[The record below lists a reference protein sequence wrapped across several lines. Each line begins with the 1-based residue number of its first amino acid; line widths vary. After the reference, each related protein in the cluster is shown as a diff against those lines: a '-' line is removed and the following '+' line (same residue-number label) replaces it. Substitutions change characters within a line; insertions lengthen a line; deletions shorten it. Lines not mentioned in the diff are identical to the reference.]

1 MKTRKLEDIAPAE
14 TFETARRLFAG
25 SGRIFD
31 LHDHSQERFQDV
43 RRSAEAFHEKIR
55 QSKRDFWIY
64 ETDSIPIPTAVTRI
78 GIGYEERRGPAKTDL
93 ASASEGQLR
102 YINRRAQRAGLALVD
117 YVEDRRP
124 IVWKRVTASYTPITF
139 SIHALRRFYERNETG
154 TNQSNFADIPIAHIW
169 NSNLPRIDS
178 TASAPTLRTDL
189 MVPYERG
196 AFLGSATV
204 KPNFTYVYEN
214 DELDQAQ
221 SQYHG
226 GTPAFNAITYIGE
239 SQMSSFQRRM
249 YQAIQEGD
257 NSRYHDLARKDL
269 LQTGVSLG

>member
-31 LHDHSQERFQDV
+31 LHDHSVDRFRDV
-43 RRSAEAFHEKIR
+43 RRAAEAFQEKIR
-55 QSKRDFWIY
+55 QSKKDFWIY
-64 ETDSIPIPTAVTRI
+64 ETDSTPIPTAVTRI
-78 GIGYEERRGPAKTDL
+78 SIQYEERRGPATDL
-93 ASASEGQLR
+93 AAASEGKLR

-124 IVWKRVTASYTPITF
+124 VIYKRVAGRYTPITF

-154 TNQSNFADIPIAHIW
+154 TNQSNFTNIPIAHIW

-178 TASAPTLRTDL
+178 TASEFTLRTDL

-196 AFLGSATV
+196 AFLGSATM
-204 KPNFTYVYEN
+204 KPNYTYVYEN
-214 DELDQAQ
+214 DQFDRAQ
-221 SQYHG
+221 SQDHG
-226 GTPAFNAITYIGE
+226 MTPAFNAITYIGE

-249 YQAIQEGD
+249 YEAIQKGD
-257 NSRYHDLARKDL
+257 HSRYHDLARKDL
-269 LQTGVSLG
+269 KQTGVSLG

>member
-31 LHDHSQERFQDV
+31 LHDHSRERFQDV
-43 RRSAEAFHEKIR
+43 RKCAEAFHEKIR

-78 GIGYEERRGPAKTDL
+78 SIQYEEQRGPAKTNL
-93 ASASEGQLR
+93 ATASEGKLR

-124 IVWKRVTASYTPITF
+124 IVWKRITARYTNITF

-154 TNQSNFADIPIAHIW
+154 TNQSNFTDIPIAHIW
-169 NSNLPRIDS
+169 NGNLPRIDHKES
-178 TASAPTLRTDL
+178 GLTLRTDL

-204 KPNFTYVYEN
+204 KPDYTYVYEN
-214 DELDQAQ
+214 DQFNQAQ
-221 SQYHG
+221 FQDHG
-226 GTPAFNAITYIGE
+226 MTPAFNAITYIGE
-239 SQMSSFQRRM
+239 SQMSSFQRLM
-249 YQAIQEGD
+249 YRAIQKGD
-257 NSRYHDLARKDL
+257 HSRYHELAQQDLRK
-269 LQTGVSLG
+269 TGVSLG